1 MLISTIRIQNFRS
14 IRDESFDCRD
24 LTVLVGPNGSGK
36 STVLGAIDLFYKDSV
51 HVTKDDF
58 FNRNIDTDIIISI
71 TFRDLI
77 DPAKNLFH
85 RYIAPDDSL
94 TIEKVIS
101 WDEGSRNNCKFSFHG
116 AIPRN
121 ADFSAIIA
129 NFNQGDRGATSR
141 ELLKKLIESGKYED
155 LPGWTTI
162 SGTRDALSEWEAN
175 HPDQCELSRDDG
187 QFFGFREVAQG
198 YLGQFTKCLY
208 IPAVRDAK
216 QDAEEGKD
224 SIFSELLD
232 LVVRNTL
239 ANRPEF
245 KDLQEEFQT
254 KFEALISPESIPEI
268 HDLGTRLS
276 ATIKTYVPTAEIQL
290 DWLPCSDINLPNP
303 RAMITLFEDG
313 YNSPVD
319 KCGHGLQRAFIF
331 TMLQHLVV
339 AQIPTPTDPDD
350 SASNAEGETEQNS
363 VHLPSLILIIE
374 EPELYQHP
382 NRQRHFAR
390 ILSELAAGTA
400 PGVADQ
406 TQVIYTSHS
415 PYFVGIDRV
424 NEIRVLQKQQIQ
436 DGLPKETKV
445 VQTSLDQ
452 VAHQLWC
459 FDGEQGPEY
468 SAATLK
474 ARLTSIMTPRINE
487 GFFAKLAV
495 LVEGEDDYAAITGM
509 AQAMGIEL
517 ESLGVSIIPCGGK
530 NNLDRPATIFKELGI
545 DTYLVWDGDYGDKKA
560 NPEDNHCLLRLVGS
574 NPEDWP
580 EGVFD
585 EFAVFKSILED
596 SMKNDIGEDAYETYL
611 NICKE
616 KYSFNKHKHA
626 KKNPNVVRDLI
637 LMAQEN
643 GQEFSTLRTIVG
655 KIMAI
660 INKRKEQ
667 EEIV

>member
-1 MLISTIRIQNFRS
+1 MLISTVRIQNFRS

-36 STVLGAIDLFYKDSV
+36 STVLGAIDLFYKDSMN
-51 HVTKDDF
+51 VTEDDF

-71 TFRDLI
+71 TFRDLS
-77 DPAKNLFH
+77 DPAKNLFQK
-85 RYIAPDDSL
+85 YLAPDDTL

-101 WDEGSRNNCKFSFHG
+101 WDEGLRSNCRFSFYG

-121 ADFSAIIA
+121 TDFSPIIK
-129 NFNQGDRGATSR
+129 NLNRGDRGATSR
-141 ELLKKLIESGKYED
+141 ELLEQLIESGKYED
-155 LPGWTTI
+155 LPEWSTI
-162 SGTRDALSEWEAN
+162 SGTKDALSEWETN
-175 HPDQCELSRDDG
+175 HPDHCVLARDDG

-254 KFEALISPESIPEI
+254 RFEVLISPESIPEI

-276 ATIKTYVPTAEIQL
+276 TTIKTYVPTAEVQL
-290 DWLPCSDINLPNP
+290 DWLPCSDISLPNP
-303 RAMITLFEDG
+303 RAMITLSEDG

-339 AQIPTPTDPDD
+339 AQIPAPTNPVV
-350 SASNAEGETEQNS
+350 SVTSAEGETEQNF

-390 ILSELAAGTA
+390 ILSGLAAGTA

-406 TQVIYTSHS
+406 TQVIYSSHS

-436 DGLPKETKV
+436 DGLPKETRV

-468 SAATLK
+468 TVATLK

-509 AQAMGIEL
+509 AQAMEIEL

-530 NNLDRPATIFKELGI
+530 NNLDRPAAIFKELGI
-545 DTYLVWDGDYGDKKA
+545 NTYLVWDGDYGDKNA
-560 NPEDNHCLLRLVGS
+560 NPQDNHCLLRLVGS

-580 EGVFD
+580 EGVFN

-596 SMKNDIGEDAYETYL
+596 SMKNDIGEDAYEAYL

-643 GQEFSTLRTIVG
+643 GQEFSTLRTIVE

-660 INKRKEQ
+660 INQLKEQ
-667 EEIV
+667 EEIA